1 MNKALACYLIGMNL
15 LGLILMGTDKSL
27 ARRHKW
33 RIAELT
39 LFLTAALGGA
49 FGSWLGMYL
58 FRHKTRHW
66 YFAVFMPLLSAAWGA
81 VIWLIFFS
89 S

>member
-1 MNKALACYLIGMNL
+1 MAH
-15 LGLILMGTDKSL
+15 
-27 ARRHKW
+27 R
-33 RIAELT
+33 
-39 LFLTAALGGA
+39 LTAALGGA

-81 VIWLIFFS
+81 TIWLIFFS